1 MGDSV
6 LGSQLRG
13 ERCSRVC
20 SVCWDE
26 PCCLLGHLWLS
37 QKGVKKFLAVAF
49 VPANCL
55 PFPIFTMNMSSDQVV
70 QASFTMF
77 YNKSLQL
84 ALTR

>member
-1 MGDSV
+1 M

-13 ERCSRVC
+13 EQCSRVC
-20 SVCWDE
+20 SMCWDE
-26 PCCLLGHLWLS
+26 PRCLLVHLWLS
-37 QKGVKKFLAVAF
+37 QKDVKKFLAIAF

-55 PFPIFTMNMSSDQVV
+55 PLPIFTMNMSSDQMA

-84 ALTR
+84 SLTQ